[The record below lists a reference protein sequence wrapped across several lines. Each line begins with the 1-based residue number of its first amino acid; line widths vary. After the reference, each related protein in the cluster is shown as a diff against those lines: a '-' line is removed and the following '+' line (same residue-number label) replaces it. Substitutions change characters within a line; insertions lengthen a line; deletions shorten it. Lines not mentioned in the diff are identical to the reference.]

1 MAENEKK
8 DARTGPVFERI
19 TSPED
24 AARYNYN
31 QKPIVESTGKPSVLP
46 SEDTPVVKPNTKPDS
61 MNLEVPVGLS
71 ENVKQDRL
79 KPLMSIPEL
88 DQIVLDTTAAS
99 LREVAR
105 GVAEEKYGKIEKQT
119 EEIKEEQTM
128 SEENPIQNSKVVDT
142 LEKALLNPQ
151 IKGMR
156 WGIVGAGHAG
166 GRLAEQFYKFG
177 YPVCVINT
185 AQQDMS
191 MLDIPEENKL
201 LLDFALGGAGKDMSV
216 GEAAVAQYEN
226 EIFSLMRRVFGQEVD
241 TIFVCVGGGG
251 GTGSGGAAKLVNMVS
266 KFGLPVVVL
275 YTLPLSS
282 EGSLTKAN
290 AIRALDRIARLSTDG
305 KVNALVIVDNSKI
318 EQLYPNIATAQFWK
332 VANFDIVNTL
342 NMFNTLCKCDTKFDA
357 LDPMDFL
364 RIFSTGNCTIF
375 GRIDI
380 PVEIEDGRV
389 VMYEDELAKQVLN
402 NIQTGL
408 LADGFNLKETVSG
421 GIIITG
427 PEKILDQIPAVNV
440 NYMYHQLNSL
450 VGEANMYRGL
460 YRTDDN
466 QNRLIVYTIL
476 SGLGLPQQRVENLLR
491 EAQQAMSTIE
501 SKVADKSKMVV
512 DIQQPSTGNDQKLY
526 EDVKN
531 RSTPF
536 GRLAQIRGK
545 RRGPGRG

>member
-1 MAENEKK
+1 MVDNSENNKREIR
-8 DARTGPVFERI
+8 AGPVFERI
-19 TSPED
+19 SSPED
-24 AARYNYN
+24 AARYNYT
-31 QKPIVESTGKPSVLP
+31 QKPPTESVGQPSVSP
-46 SEDTPVVKPNTKPDS
+46 SETVRVPVVAKQEEKTETPVVDKPKP
-61 MNLEVPVGLS
+61 
-71 ENVKQDRL
+71 R
-79 KPLMSIPEL
+79 MSIPEL
-88 DQIVLDTTAAS
+88 DQVMLDAAKTS

-105 GVAEEKYGKIEKQT
+105 EAAQEKYIKAEEKKMDEVKPTQS
-119 EEIKEEQTM
+119 Q
-128 SEENPIQNSKVVDT
+128 KVVDT

-166 GRLAEQFYKFG
+166 GRLAEQFYKFS

-191 MLDIPEENKL
+191 MLEIPEENKL
-201 LLDFALGGAGKDMSV
+201 LLDYALGGAGKDMSV

-226 EIFSLMRRVFGQEVD
+226 EIFSLMKRVFGQEVD

-251 GTGSGGAAKLVNMVS
+251 GTGSGGAVKLVDMVS
-266 KFGLPVVVL
+266 RFGLPVVVL

-290 AIRALDRIARLSTDG
+290 AIRALDRIARLSADG
-305 KVNALVIVDNSKI
+305 KVNALIIVDNSKI
-318 EQLYPNIATAQFWK
+318 EQMYPNIAAAQFWK
-332 VANFDIVNTL
+332 AANFDIVNTL

-375 GRIDI
+375 GRIEI
-380 PVEIEDGRV
+380 PIEMENGHI

-402 NIQTGL
+402 NLQNGL

-427 PEKILDQIPAVNV
+427 PENILDQIPAVNI

-450 VGEANMYRGL
+450 VGDANMYRGL
-460 YRTDDN
+460 YRTDDTR
-466 QNRLIVYTIL
+466 NRLTIYTVL
-476 SGLGLPQQRVENLLR
+476 SGLGLPLQRVENLLR
-491 EAQQAMSTIE
+491 EAQQAMSAIE
-501 SKVADKSKMVV
+501 NKQADKSKMVV
-512 DIQQPSTGNDQKLY
+512 DTQRPVAENDQKLY